1 MSDTCA
7 PSRSPIIFF
16 TCSSRSCSQANLVAS
31 SVVDVILRS
40 HSRKPVLKALLG
52 ALVEWNVCAGEG
64 SALVRQG
71 LRAGCLGDMDFL
83 R

>member
-1 MSDTCA
+1 MYA
-7 PSRSPIIFF
+7 IGKFLSRIIDFL
-16 TCSSRSCSQANLVAS
+16 TVISGLAIALMMLHIT
-31 SVVDVILRS
+31 VDVILRS

-71 LRAGCLGDMDFL
+71 L
-83 R
+83 